1 MSVAQLQHGLLTLF
15 RILLQLRYQLRDAGW
30 LDSRHAQM
38 LGVSSLPWLL
48 KEGLIVLVETEHA
61 HGIEQPSFHE
71 LLNEMK
77 TSTNGIPLPKWYP
90 YG

>member
-1 MSVAQLQHGLLTLF
+1 
-15 RILLQLRYQLRDAGW
+15 
-30 LDSRHAQM
+30 M